1 MKNREFQ
8 KHTYFLA
15 IISITVLLF
24 GVYLS
29 YVGGYG
35 SDEDTL
41 PLIGAFESMMG
52 GKNLM
57 ASRFTPY
64 PVAEIGIGFLSYNFG
79 SFASNLFT
87 FLFFV
92 FGIIF
97 FYIGVNKKFDN
108 KTFFLFFV
116 LCISNPVLFFDNL
129 EPIDYSW
136 AFMPFALG
144 TFFLKKNHFELAVV
158 FFGIAIGTRI
168 YFLIFIFVAIYLFH
182 YSKNISNYKK
192 TYIFISSFF
201 IGGLFYLPIWFEN
214 GFGLGWLTAVTP
226 NNQGFEGLSA
236 RFFYK
241 IMMSFTFLNFI
252 ALMFFIFTIK
262 KFKIFFSSNLLVG
275 IIILN
280 LVLFFFIPAELSYL
294 QPLLISFYLICSK
307 NFKVKILYII
317 IFLQFSSWFY
327 EIQPLKIYYK
337 SENKCDNVEAIDAE
351 IKLSIIE
358 GRYLSFINTR
368 QKISCWINDKN
379 TERSKKILEGK
390 ALK

>member
-1 MKNREFQ
+1 MKNKEFQ
-8 KHTYFLA
+8 KHNYFLA
-15 IISITVLLF
+15 IVSITVILF

-29 YVGGYG
+29 YVSGYG

-52 GKNLM
+52 GENLM

-64 PVAEIGIGFLSYNFG
+64 PVAEIGIGFLSYYFG

-87 FLFFV
+87 FLFFI

-97 FYIGVNKKFDN
+97 FYIGINKKFDN

-182 YSKNISNYKK
+182 YSKNISIYKK
-192 TYIFISSFF
+192 TYIFICSFF

-214 GFGLGWLTAVTP
+214 GFGLAWLTAVTP
-226 NNQGFEGLSA
+226 NNQGLEGLSA

>member
-1 MKNREFQ
+1 M
-8 KHTYFLA
+8 
-15 IISITVLLF
+15 
-24 GVYLS
+24 
-29 YVGGYG
+29 
-35 SDEDTL
+35 
-41 PLIGAFESMMG
+41 
-52 GKNLM
+52 
-57 ASRFTPY
+57 
-64 PVAEIGIGFLSYNFG
+64 
-79 SFASNLFT
+79 
-87 FLFFV
+87 
-92 FGIIF
+92 
-97 FYIGVNKKFDN
+97 
-108 KTFFLFFV
+108 
-116 LCISNPVLFFDNL
+116 
-129 EPIDYSW
+129 
-136 AFMPFALG
+136 
-144 TFFLKKNHFELAVV
+144 
-158 FFGIAIGTRI
+158 
-168 YFLIFIFVAIYLFH
+168 
-182 YSKNISNYKK
+182 
-192 TYIFISSFF
+192 
-201 IGGLFYLPIWFEN
+201 PIWFEN
-214 GFGLGWLTAVTP
+214 GFGLAWLTAVTP
-226 NNQGFEGLSA
+226 NNQGLEGLSA

-262 KFKIFFSSNLLVG
+262 KFKIFFSSKLLFG

-317 IFLQFSSWFY
+317 IFLQFSSLFY